1 MSGGGSR
8 GNARGGEDDPMVN
21 LEIVEEIYPVREIVQ
36 IITEGAESFLAAEYY
51 YCAIFIVG
59 MCILLQTV
67 EEEYGTFW
75 TTGAFFAGA
84 VTSIVAGYI
93 GMKVAV
99 YSNGRVAL

>member
-1 MSGGGSR
+1 LPVS
-8 GNARGGEDDPMVN
+8 
-21 LEIVEEIYPVREIVQ
+21 EIVD

-51 YCAIFIVG
+51 YCVLFIIG
-59 MCILLQTV
+59 MCILLALTV
-67 EEEYGTFW
+67 ERRIGEFW

-99 YSNGRVAL
+99 FANGRVAL